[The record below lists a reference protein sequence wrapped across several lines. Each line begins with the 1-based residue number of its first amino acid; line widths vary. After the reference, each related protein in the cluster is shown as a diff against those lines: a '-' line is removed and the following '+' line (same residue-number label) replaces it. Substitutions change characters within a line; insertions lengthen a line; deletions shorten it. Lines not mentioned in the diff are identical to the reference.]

1 MGAATTAALYFIRLF
16 DPFNTLLSLVDDAQE
31 ATASLARL
39 VGVTQ
44 LPVRIPAG
52 RPAEPTRP
60 PPKPAATGPG
70 CSRRRRPARW
80 KGAPPSSWPTALTQA
95 AAAHRAVVLDVVV
108 RQQGAGHP
116 RSDAVDDGKHLVVR
130 GERRCPQRGQLEV
143 VTVQSQ

>member
-95 AAAHRAVVLDVVV
+95 AAAHRAVVLD
-108 RQQGAGHP
+108 AGRIVESGPHADLI
-116 RSDAVDDGKHLVVR
+116 RADGTYARLWAAWSAAR
-130 GERRCPQRGQLEV
+130 TR
-143 VTVQSQ
+143 